1 VRLRSLV
8 TLGTGAALGAGT
20 MYLLDPDQGRDR
32 RRDARRNAARET
44 ARRGVALAIAGVERT
59 GTLAEAAV
67 YGYHAGRDE
76 APSARHAPPAPTGET
91 ASLTASP
98 DPEPR

>member
-8 TLGTGAALGAGT
+8 TLSTGAALGAGT

-44 ARRGVALAIAGVERT
+44 ARRGVALALAGVDRA
-59 GTLAEAAV
+59 GTVAEAAV
-67 YGYHAGRDE
+67 YGYHAGRDDAAVE
-76 APSARHAPPAPTGET
+76 RERAARPG
-91 ASLTASP
+91 
-98 DPEPR
+98 R